1 MRRPASRRRRRR
13 TRRVPDRETDA
24 ILRLVA
30 ATVLRLRTA
39 SRWTQHQLGHR
50 ADVAQSEV
58 SDVEHARLPDLPIG
72 TAVRLLTALGAQTTL
87 MIQSPFMAEPRPQRD
102 PAHARLTAFVA
113 RRLTACGWLV
123 RTEVEIVSPRARG
136 WIDILAFHP
145 GTRRLLVIECKTEL
159 PDIGAI
165 ERQLG
170 WYEREAP
177 AIASRLGWRPTS
189 VLGCLIVL
197 DTISNSDRVRANRVT
212 FDLDFAV
219 RAAALLRVVN
229 AEDVKL
235 RARPGAPLR
244 GLAMADP
251 RSRRS
256 NWLVHTSLDGRR
268 STPRYL
274 DYADFIRQRTGGR
287 GRSSDRRPPRIEHFD
302 TDRAEP
308 QG

>member
-1 MRRPASRRRRRR
+1 MRQPASRRRRRR

-39 SRWTQHQLGHR
+39 SRWTQRQLGHR

-58 SDVEHARLPDLPIG
+58 SDVEHARLPDLPFG
-72 TAVRLLTALGAQTTL
+72 TAVRLLAALGARTTL
-87 MIQSPFMAEPRPQRD
+87 TIQSPFIASPRTQRD
-102 PAHARLTAFVA
+102 AAHARLTAFVA
-113 RRLTACGWLV
+113 RRLAACGWLV
-123 RTEVEIVSPRARG
+123 RTEVEIVTPRARG

-159 PDIGAI
+159 LDVGAI

-189 VLGCLIVL
+189 VFGCLVVL
-197 DTISNSDRVRANRVT
+197 DTVSNLDRVRANRVT

-219 RAAALLRVVN
+219 RAAALLRVLN
-229 AEDVKL
+229 AEDFKL
-235 RARPGAPLR
+235 QARPGAPLR

-251 RSRRS
+251 LSRRS

-274 DYADFIRQRTGGR
+274 DYADFMRQTTGGR
-287 GRSSDRRPPRIEHFD
+287 GHSSDRRPSRIEHFD
-302 TDRAEP
+302 MNRAVPE
-308 QG
+308 G